1 MAQGIV
7 KSYDPNSGSGIVL
20 LDTDKTEV
28 YIQPGSLKDSI
39 FITLRQGQRINFEIE
54 NVEDNQVIKNEKI
67 GSKLYTNGYSV
78 RTTLDPSIQIK
89 AEEALIEGLEKL
101 DKRQGWR
108 GPISNY
114 NLLDYSNEELSKYLQ
129 ELQTQLPKKR
139 YAGIVIKVSKKFFG
153 ISLLK

>member
-54 NVEDNQVIKNEKI
+54 NVEDNQVIKKVKI
-67 GSKLYTNGYSV
+67 G
-78 RTTLDPSIQIK
+78 
-89 AEEALIEGLEKL
+89 
-101 DKRQGWR
+101 QGA
-108 GPISNY
+108 Y
-114 NLLDYSNEELSKYLQ
+114 
-129 ELQTQLPKKR
+129 
-139 YAGIVIKVSKKFFG
+139 
-153 ISLLK
+153 